1 MANTH
6 EETSKIPFP
15 ITIELEPENA
25 DEWKQ
30 LNVNRLGQ
38 NFIRALP
45 TSDYTVLYDGDGD
58 DQVRGVDSFA
68 VHMLMELTNVATYI
82 WEQRAAIEQGMEY
95 TSTTISVCTGIV
107 SLLKRLKDVQKKQ
120 PEGEHQ
126 AITFVVEVDG
136 KKVTVQAADVED
148 AEAAI
153 KLAQRLLTTTPA
165 GKQITSKS
173 KVKVNGRV
181 SNPSRKRRR

>member
-15 ITIELEPENA
+15 ITVELEPENV
-25 DEWKQ
+25 DEWKL

-38 NFIRALP
+38 NFVRALP
-45 TSDYTVLYDGDGD
+45 TSDYTVLYDGDE
-58 DQVRGVDSFA
+58 QVRGVDSFA
-68 VHMLMELTNVATYI
+68 VHVLMELTNAATYI
-82 WEQRAAIEQGMEY
+82 WEQRAAIEQGLQY
-95 TSTTISVCTGIV
+95 TGTTISVCTGII

-120 PEGEHQ
+120 PEGGHQ

-153 KLAQRLLTTTPA
+153 KLAQRLLTTAPA

-173 KVKVNGRV
+173 KVKISGRV